1 MGLANAMKNLV
12 RMSITAQFLSFLPY
26 VFGFGFLGEVFG
38 GCPICCGKAAMA
50 CMSIYEQRDGMAL
63 TSFSFSGFD
72 GVGSWVG
79 DVEGAQTVNTYSTYI
94 YSPSNGYIFNSSLS
108 LL

>member
-1 MGLANAMKNLV
+1 
-12 RMSITAQFLSFLPY
+12 
-26 VFGFGFLGEVFG
+26 
-38 GCPICCGKAAMA
+38 MA

-79 DVEGAQTVNTYSTYI
+79 DVEGAQIVNTYSTYI
-94 YSPSNGYIFNSSLS
+94 YSPFNGYIFKFFIEALH
-108 LL
+108 